1 MGVASTWSTALVVW
15 QCAYWRKA
23 LPFVLFVVAP
33 WFPLHLEPWLST
45 PRTEA
50 ATQTMKIMSTYEIHF
65 IGGSCIHATT
75 GTHIIIL
82 GCKHHG
88 LEHTV
93 GSVEG
98 GVIFVAECL
107 PQHIYFLGLL
117 SDMENEEN
125 IKTIYQ

>member
-1 MGVASTWSTALVVW
+1 
-15 QCAYWRKA
+15 
-23 LPFVLFVVAP
+23 
-33 WFPLHLEPWLST
+33 
-45 PRTEA
+45 
-50 ATQTMKIMSTYEIHF
+50 MSTYEIHF

-75 GTHIIIL
+75 ATHIIIL

-88 LEHTV
+88 LEHTM

-125 IKTIYQ
+125 IKTIYQQNEDNMQAS